1 MRRKRCWIEQA
12 ITTLYFT
19 VSKISTK
26 NLKIMNPINEIMHLK
41 SFKGELRHGKPDAM
55 RISAEPT
62 TPATKRCSTIKV
74 HRGIIAGKRRDQTPP
89 PTPRSKETR
98 HDSA

>member
-1 MRRKRCWIEQA
+1 MINF
-12 ITTLYFT
+12 LYLT
-19 VSKISTK
+19 ISKISTK

-55 RISAEPT
+55 QISAEPT

-98 HDSA
+98 HDPA

>member
-1 MRRKRCWIEQA
+1 MINF
-12 ITTLYFT
+12 LYLT
-19 VSKISTK
+19 ISKISTK

-41 SFKGELRHGKPDAM
+41 SFKSELRHGKPDAL

-89 PTPRSKETR
+89 PKPRSKETR
-98 HDSA
+98 HDPA

>member
-1 MRRKRCWIEQA
+1 MIN
-12 ITTLYFT
+12 ILYLT
-19 VSKISTK
+19 ISKISTK

-55 RISAEPT
+55 RISVEPT

-89 PTPRSKETR
+89 PTPRSKEIR
-98 HDSA
+98 HDPA

>member
-26 NLKIMNPINEIMHLK
+26 KLKIMNPINEIMHLK
-41 SFKGELRHGKPDAM
+41 SFKVGFDMENRM
-55 RISAEPT
+55 RCESA
-62 TPATKRCSTIKV
+62 
-74 HRGIIAGKRRDQTPP
+74 
-89 PTPRSKETR
+89 
-98 HDSA
+98 

>member
-1 MRRKRCWIEQA
+1 MINF
-12 ITTLYFT
+12 LYLT
-19 VSKISTK
+19 ISKISTK

-41 SFKGELRHGKPDAM
+41 SFTVGFDMEKPDAM

-89 PTPRSKETR
+89 STPRSKETR
-98 HDSA
+98 HDPA